1 MTVKITQDIVDF
13 AKSVKN
19 SNHYNEIVKL
29 LENNEDWTID
39 YELIEDKIDLLFQ
52 NWEEINENQEV
63 DKTKLIQLLGYLS
76 TGDMLDFLS
85 SLEKIDKNFYEK
97 LLEKVNELNQ
107 NQMPVFSMLFAKRLL
122 VMYRLMVIPKIF
134 SAERLKALETEI
146 NKI

>member
-85 SLEKIDKNFYEK
+85 SLEKIDKNFYKK